1 MAHKIFL
8 SYAIGRDDSWLAGE
22 IAKDLKEKNAEVF
35 LDSIH
40 ISSGEIIEEK
50 IQKNLRD
57 CNELWVLITP
67 TAMPIPVNQEIVAVQ
82 YGSIDRP
89 YVWLEIGTA
98 WFRNIPI
105 IPIFPNESVMREIK
119 PEDIP
124 LLIRGRKRVVM
135 YNNNNNN
142 KTVDYKKMLDEVEL
156 KVRMKRKSERIPIQ
170 YPKEV
175 KYCNGSK
182 RGTGHLMEFSQDGC
196 GCYLTT
202 KNTLYKNESMKISMS
217 FDAEIKH
224 KKRKTLE
231 GTEYRGAG
239 MKICNSL
246 MILKP

>member
-1 MAHKIFL
+1 MHTK
-8 SYAIGRDDSWLAGE
+8 
-22 IAKDLKEKNAEVF
+22 
-35 LDSIH
+35 
-40 ISSGEIIEEK
+40 
-50 IQKNLRD
+50 
-57 CNELWVLITP
+57 
-67 TAMPIPVNQEIVAVQ
+67 
-82 YGSIDRP
+82 
-89 YVWLEIGTA
+89 
-98 WFRNIPI
+98 
-105 IPIFPNESVMREIK
+105 
-119 PEDIP
+119 
-124 LLIRGRKRVVM
+124 
-135 YNNNNNN
+135 NN
-142 KTVDYKKMLDEVEL
+142 KKTVAYKDMLEVVES

-202 KNTLYKNESMKISMS
+202 KNTLYQNESMKISIS

-239 MKICNSL
+239 MKICNPL